1 MQELSIKA
9 QQALGLILISEAS
22 MANKITNTPK
32 SKLSKGNSK
41 TVNRAKNKANNKDPK
56 AQFAPVTFSEE
67 GGVRFLHFGTW
78 WVQGAMRINKPDFI
92 ELEYAQQMMA
102 GLLFLDPNDKRLNQ
116 INKRPNNQTFH
127 MVQLGLGTGALTKF
141 AHKSFPKAK
150 VTAIDLNPAVIV
162 AARVMFQL
170 PPPNKNLEIIQGDAL
185 KYVTTQK
192 NSESIDLLQVD
203 LYDATARGPALSS
216 PDFYQGCYDS
226 LKSIGVMTVNLFG
239 NHKSFKTNI
248 KNICNAFDNRVL
260 VFQQVHDC
268 NVVVIAFKGPHLDV
282 SWRDVKARAE
292 QLECKHGLPTKSWVP
307 GLRSENARQEN
318 YLSI

>member
-1 MQELSIKA
+1 MQELSNKA

-22 MANKITNTPK
+22 MA
-32 SKLSKGNSK
+32 
-41 TVNRAKNKANNKDPK
+41 KNKNTNKDINKTSKKTSNKDPK

-116 INKRPNNQTFH
+116 NNKKSNHQPFH

-141 AHKSFPKAK
+141 AHKSFPKAI

-170 PPPNKNLEIIQGDAL
+170 PPPNKNLEIVQGDAL
-185 KYVTTQK
+185 KYITAKK
-192 NSESIDLLQVD
+192 NSGSIDLLQVD

-216 PDFYQGCYDS
+216 PEFYQGCYDS
-226 LKSIGVMTVNLFG
+226 LKSTGVMTVNLFG

-268 NVVVIAFKGPHLDV
+268 NVVVLAFKGPHLEV
-282 SWRDVKARAE
+282 NWKDVKARAE
-292 QLECKHGLPTKSWVP
+292 YLEKKYKLPTKAWVP
-307 GLRSENARQEN
+307 GLRSENARQEKR
-318 YLSI
+318 LSI

>member
-1 MQELSIKA
+1 MQELSNKA
-9 QQALGLILISEAS
+9 QQALGHILISEAN
-22 MANKITNTPK
+22 M
-32 SKLSKGNSK
+32 
-41 TVNRAKNKANNKDPK
+41 AKNKNTNKDSNKTSKQKSKKDPK

-116 INKRPNNQTFH
+116 INKKSNKKSHHQPFH

-141 AHKSFPKAK
+141 AHKAFPKAK

-162 AARVMFQL
+162 AARVMFNL

-185 KYVTTQK
+185 KYITTKK
-192 NSESIDLLQVD
+192 NSDSIDLLQVD

-216 PDFYQGCYDS
+216 PEFYQGCYDS
-226 LKSIGVMTVNLFG
+226 LKSPGVMTVNLFG

-248 KNICNAFDNRVL
+248 KNICNAFNNRVL

-268 NVVVIAFKGPHLDV
+268 NVVAIAFKGPHLEAD
-282 SWRDVKARAE
+282 WKDVKARAE
-292 QLECKHGLPTKSWVP
+292 HLEKKHKLPTKAWVP
-307 GLRSENARQEN
+307 GLRSENAKQEN
-318 YLSI
+318 HLSI

>member
-1 MQELSIKA
+1 MQELSKKA

-22 MANKITNTPK
+22 MANKLTSTPK
-32 SKLSKGNSK
+32 AKLSK
-41 TVNRAKNKANNKDPK
+41 VNGKAKNKANNKDPK

-102 GLLFLDPNDKRLNQ
+102 GLLFLDPNDKRLSQ
-116 INKRPNNQTFH
+116 VNKKSNNQPFH

-141 AHKSFPKAK
+141 AHKAFPKAK

-162 AARVMFQL
+162 AARVRFQL

-185 KYVTTQK
+185 KYVTSQK

-216 PDFYQGCYDS
+216 ADFYQGCYDS
-226 LKSIGVMTVNLFG
+226 LKSTGVMTVNLFG

-248 KNICNAFDNRVL
+248 KNICNAFNNRVL

-268 NVVVIAFKGPHLDV
+268 NIVVVAFKGPHLDV
-282 SWRDVKARAE
+282 SWKDVKVRAE
-292 QLECKHGLPTKSWVP
+292 LLESKYGLPTKSWVP

-318 YLSI
+318 HLSI

>member
-1 MQELSIKA
+1 MQELFNKA

-22 MANKITNTPK
+22 MA
-32 SKLSKGNSK
+32 
-41 TVNRAKNKANNKDPK
+41 KNKDSNNKNKKDPK

-116 INKRPNNQTFH
+116 INKKSNKKSHHQPFH

-141 AHKSFPKAK
+141 AHKAFPKAK

-162 AARVMFQL
+162 AARVMFNL

-185 KYVTTQK
+185 KYITTKK
-192 NSESIDLLQVD
+192 NSDSIDLLQVD

-216 PDFYQGCYDS
+216 PEFYQGCYDS
-226 LKSIGVMTVNLFG
+226 LKSPGVMTVNLFG

-268 NVVVIAFKGPHLDV
+268 NVVAMAFKGPHLEVD
-282 SWRDVKARAE
+282 WKEVKARAE
-292 QLECKHGLPTKSWVP
+292 HLEKKHKLPTKAWVP
-307 GLRSENARQEN
+307 GLRSENAKQEN
-318 YLSI
+318 HLSI

>member
-1 MQELSIKA
+1 MQELSNKA
-9 QQALGLILISEAS
+9 QQALGLILISEAR
-22 MANKITNTPK
+22 M
-32 SKLSKGNSK
+32 
-41 TVNRAKNKANNKDPK
+41 AKNKNIDKDTNQHKNKNSNKDPK

-116 INKRPNNQTFH
+116 AKKKSNHQPFH

-141 AHKSFPKAK
+141 AHKAFPKAK

-162 AARVMFQL
+162 AAQVMFQL
-170 PPPNKNLEIIQGDAL
+170 PPPNQNLEIIQGDAL
-185 KYVTTQK
+185 KYITNKK
-192 NSESIDLLQVD
+192 NSKSIDLLQVD

-216 PDFYQGCYDS
+216 PEFYQGCYDS
-226 LKSIGVMTVNLFG
+226 LKSPGVMTVNLFG

-248 KNICNAFDNRVL
+248 KNICNAFNNRVL

-268 NVVVIAFKGPHLDV
+268 NVVVIAFKGPHLEV
-282 SWRDVKARAE
+282 NWKDVKARAE
-292 QLECKHGLPTKSWVP
+292 YLEKKYQLPTKAWVP
-307 GLRSENARQEN
+307 GLRSENARQES

>member
-1 MQELSIKA
+1 MQELSNKA
-9 QQALGLILISEAS
+9 QQALSLILISEAS
-22 MANKITNTPK
+22 MA
-32 SKLSKGNSK
+32 
-41 TVNRAKNKANNKDPK
+41 KNKNTDKKSNKDPK

-116 INKRPNNQTFH
+116 ANNKANHQPFH

-141 AHKSFPKAK
+141 AHKAFPKAK

-162 AARVMFQL
+162 AAQVMFQL

-185 KYVTTQK
+185 KYVTNKK
-192 NSESIDLLQVD
+192 NSGSIDLLQVD

-216 PDFYQGCYDS
+216 PEFYQGCYDS
-226 LKSIGVMTVNLFG
+226 LKSPGVMTVNLFG

-248 KNICNAFDNRVL
+248 KNICNAFNNRVL

-268 NVVVIAFKGPHLDV
+268 NVVVIAFKGPHLEVD
-282 SWRDVKARAE
+282 WKDVKARAE
-292 QLECKHGLPTKSWVP
+292 HLEKKYKLPTKAWVP
-307 GLRSENARQEN
+307 GLRSENARQEKR
-318 YLSI
+318 LSI

>member
-1 MQELSIKA
+1 M
-9 QQALGLILISEAS
+9 
-22 MANKITNTPK
+22 
-32 SKLSKGNSK
+32 
-41 TVNRAKNKANNKDPK
+41 AKNKNTNNKSKKDPK

-116 INKRPNNQTFH
+116 QNKKTNHQAAFH

-141 AHKSFPKAK
+141 AHKAFPKAK

-162 AARVMFQL
+162 AARVMFNL

-185 KYVTTQK
+185 KYVTTKK
-192 NSESIDLLQVD
+192 NSDSIDLLQVD

-216 PDFYQGCYDS
+216 PEFYQGCYDS
-226 LKSIGVMTVNLFG
+226 LKSPGVMTVNLFG

-268 NVVVIAFKGPHLDV
+268 NVVAMAFKGPHLEVD
-282 SWRDVKARAE
+282 WKDVKARAE
-292 QLECKHGLPTKSWVP
+292 YLEKKHKLPTKAWVP
-307 GLRSENARQEN
+307 GLRSENANQEN
-318 YLSI
+318 HLSI

>member
-1 MQELSIKA
+1 MQELSNKA

-22 MANKITNTPK
+22 MA
-32 SKLSKGNSK
+32 
-41 TVNRAKNKANNKDPK
+41 KNKNTNKDTNKTSNKTSKKTSNKDPK

-116 INKRPNNQTFH
+116 VNKKSNHQPFH

-162 AARVMFQL
+162 ASRVMFQL

-185 KYVTTQK
+185 KYITAKK
-192 NSESIDLLQVD
+192 NSGSIDLLQVD

-216 PDFYQGCYDS
+216 PEFYQGCYDS
-226 LKSIGVMTVNLFG
+226 LKSPGVMTVNLFG

-248 KNICNAFDNRVL
+248 KNICNAFNNRVL

-268 NVVVIAFKGPHLDV
+268 NVVVLAFKGPHLEVD
-282 SWRDVKARAE
+282 WKDVKARAE
-292 QLECKHGLPTKSWVP
+292 HLEKKYMLPTKAWVP

>member
-1 MQELSIKA
+1 MQKLSNKA

-22 MANKITNTPK
+22 MAKNTTTNKDTNKNSNKTSKQK
-32 SKLSKGNSK
+32 SK
-41 TVNRAKNKANNKDPK
+41 KDPK
-56 AQFAPVTFSEE
+56 PQFAPVTFSEE

-102 GLLFLDPNDKRLNQ
+102 GLLFLDPNDKRLSQ
-116 INKRPNNQTFH
+116 HNKKTNHQPFH

-141 AHKSFPKAK
+141 AHKAFPKAK
-150 VTAIDLNPAVIV
+150 ITAIDLNPAVIV
-162 AARVMFQL
+162 AARVMFNL

-185 KYVTTQK
+185 KYVTTKK
-192 NSESIDLLQVD
+192 NSDSIDLLQVD

-216 PDFYQGCYDS
+216 PEFYQGCYDS
-226 LKSIGVMTVNLFG
+226 LKSPGVMTVNLFG

-268 NVVVIAFKGPHLDV
+268 NVVAMAFKGPHLEVD
-282 SWRDVKARAE
+282 WKDIKARAE
-292 QLECKHGLPTKSWVP
+292 YLEKKYKLPTKAWVP
-307 GLRSENARQEN
+307 GLKTENAHQEKH
-318 YLSI
+318 LSI

>member
-1 MQELSIKA
+1 MQELSNKA

-22 MANKITNTPK
+22 MA
-32 SKLSKGNSK
+32 
-41 TVNRAKNKANNKDPK
+41 KNKNTNKDTNKTSKKTSNKDPK

-116 INKRPNNQTFH
+116 VNKKSNHQPFH

-185 KYVTTQK
+185 KYITAKK
-192 NSESIDLLQVD
+192 NSGSIDLLQVD

-216 PDFYQGCYDS
+216 PEFYQGCYDS
-226 LKSIGVMTVNLFG
+226 LKSPGVMTVNLFG

-248 KNICNAFDNRVL
+248 KNICNAFNNRVL

-268 NVVVIAFKGPHLDV
+268 NVVVLAFKGPHLEVD
-282 SWRDVKARAE
+282 WKDVKARAE
-292 QLECKHGLPTKSWVP
+292 HLEKKYMLPTKAWVP

>member
-1 MQELSIKA
+1 MQELSNKA
-9 QQALGLILISEAS
+9 QQALSLILISEAS
-22 MANKITNTPK
+22 MAKNKNTKDTNK
-32 SKLSKGNSK
+32 SSNKSSNKTRNQNSK
-41 TVNRAKNKANNKDPK
+41 KDPK

-102 GLLFLDPNDKRLNQ
+102 GLLFLDPNDKKLKTAKSKKSDN
-116 INKRPNNQTFH
+116 PFH

-141 AHKSFPKAK
+141 AHKHFPKAQ

-162 AARVMFQL
+162 AARVMFNM
-170 PPPNKNLEIIQGDAL
+170 PPSNQHLNVLQTDAL

-216 PDFYQGCYDS
+216 SEFYQGCHDS
-226 LKSIGVMTVNLFG
+226 LKSPGVMTVNLFG

-268 NVVVIAFKGPHLDV
+268 NVVVMAFKGPHLEV
-282 SWRDVKARAE
+282 NWKEVKARAE
-292 QLECKHGLPTKSWVP
+292 YLEKKYKLPTKAWVS
-307 GLRSENARQEN
+307 GLRSENARQEKR
-318 YLSI
+318 LSI

>member
-1 MQELSIKA
+1 MQELSNKA
-9 QQALGLILISEAS
+9 QQALSLILISEAS
-22 MANKITNTPK
+22 MAKNKNTNKDTNK
-32 SKLSKGNSK
+32 TSKQNSK
-41 TVNRAKNKANNKDPK
+41 KDPK

-116 INKRPNNQTFH
+116 VNKKSNNQPFH

-162 AARVMFQL
+162 AAQVMFQL
-170 PPPNKNLEIIQGDAL
+170 PPPDKNLEIIQGDAL
-185 KYVTTQK
+185 KYITNKK
-192 NSESIDLLQVD
+192 NSASIDLLQVD

-216 PDFYQGCYDS
+216 PEFYQGCYDS
-226 LKSIGVMTVNLFG
+226 LKSPGVMTVNLFG

-248 KNICNAFDNRVL
+248 KNICNAFNNRVL

-268 NVVVIAFKGPHLDV
+268 NVVVLAFKGPHLEV
-282 SWRDVKARAE
+282 NWKDVKARADY
-292 QLECKHGLPTKSWVP
+292 LEKKYKLPTKAWAP
-307 GLRSENARQEN
+307 GLRSENARQEIH
-318 YLSI
+318 LSI

>member
-1 MQELSIKA
+1 MQDLSNKA
-9 QQALGLILISEAS
+9 QQALSLIPLSEAS
-22 MANKITNTPK
+22 MANKLTSTPK
-32 SKLSKGNSK
+32 AKLSK
-41 TVNRAKNKANNKDPK
+41 VNRMAKNKDPK
-56 AQFAPVTFSEE
+56 PTFAPVTFSEE
-67 GGVRFLHFGTW
+67 QGVRFLHFGTW

-116 INKRPNNQTFH
+116 INKKTNNQPFH

-141 AHKSFPKAK
+141 AHKAFPKAK

-185 KYVTTQK
+185 KYVANKK

-216 PDFYQGCYDS
+216 PEFYQGCYDS
-226 LKSIGVMTVNLFG
+226 LKSPGVMTVNLFG

-268 NVVVIAFKGPHLDV
+268 NVVVIAFKGPHLEVD
-282 SWRDVKARAE
+282 WADVKGRASY
-292 QLECKHGLPTKSWVP
+292 LEKKYGLPTKTWVP

>member
-1 MQELSIKA
+1 MQELSNKA

-22 MANKITNTPK
+22 MA
-32 SKLSKGNSK
+32 
-41 TVNRAKNKANNKDPK
+41 KNKNKNTNKNSNKDPE

-116 INKRPNNQTFH
+116 VNKKSNHQPFH

-141 AHKSFPKAK
+141 AHKAFPKAK

-185 KYVTTQK
+185 KYITTKK

-216 PDFYQGCYDS
+216 PEFYQGCYDS
-226 LKSIGVMTVNLFG
+226 LKSPGVMTVNLFG

-248 KNICNAFDNRVL
+248 KNICNAFDDRVL
-260 VFQQVHDC
+260 AFQQVHDC
-268 NVVVIAFKGPHLDV
+268 NVVVMAFKGPHLEVD
-282 SWRDVKARAE
+282 WKDVKARAE
-292 QLECKHGLPTKSWVP
+292 YLDKKYKLPTKAWVP
-307 GLRSENARQEN
+307 GLRSENARQES

>member
-1 MQELSIKA
+1 MQELFNKA

-22 MANKITNTPK
+22 MA
-32 SKLSKGNSK
+32 
-41 TVNRAKNKANNKDPK
+41 KNKDSNNKNKKDPK

-116 INKRPNNQTFH
+116 INKKSIKKSHHQPFH
-127 MVQLGLGTGALTKF
+127 MVQLGLGAGALTKF
-141 AHKSFPKAK
+141 AHKAFPKAK

-162 AARVMFQL
+162 AARVMFNL

-185 KYVTTQK
+185 KYITTKK
-192 NSESIDLLQVD
+192 NSDSIDLLQVD

-216 PDFYQGCYDS
+216 PEFYQGCYDS
-226 LKSIGVMTVNLFG
+226 LKSPGVMTVNLFG

-268 NVVVIAFKGPHLDV
+268 NVVAMAFKGPHLEVD
-282 SWRDVKARAE
+282 WKDVKARAE
-292 QLECKHGLPTKSWVP
+292 YLEKKYKLPTKAWVP
-307 GLRSENARQEN
+307 GMRSENARQEN

>member
-1 MQELSIKA
+1 MQELSNKA

-22 MANKITNTPK
+22 MA
-32 SKLSKGNSK
+32 
-41 TVNRAKNKANNKDPK
+41 KNKNTNKDTNKTSKKTSNKDPK

-102 GLLFLDPNDKRLNQ
+102 GLLFLDPNDKRLSQ
-116 INKRPNNQTFH
+116 VNKKPNHQPFH

-185 KYVTTQK
+185 KYVNNKK

-216 PDFYQGCYDS
+216 PEFYQGCYDS
-226 LKSIGVMTVNLFG
+226 LKSPGVMTVNLFG

-248 KNICNAFDNRVL
+248 KNICNAFNNRVL

-268 NVVVIAFKGPHLDV
+268 NVVVLAFKGPHLEVD
-282 SWRDVKARAE
+282 WKDVKARAE
-292 QLECKHGLPTKSWVP
+292 HLEKKYMLPTKAWVP

>member
-1 MQELSIKA
+1 M
-9 QQALGLILISEAS
+9 
-22 MANKITNTPK
+22 
-32 SKLSKGNSK
+32 
-41 TVNRAKNKANNKDPK
+41 AKNKKTDKNTNKDPK

-116 INKRPNNQTFH
+116 INKKSNHQLFH

-185 KYVTTQK
+185 KYVTTLK

-216 PDFYQGCYDS
+216 SEFYQGCYDS
-226 LKSIGVMTVNLFG
+226 LKSTGVMTVNLFG

-248 KNICNAFDNRVL
+248 KNICNAFNNRVL

-268 NVVVIAFKGPHLDV
+268 NVVVIAFKGPHLEV
-282 SWRDVKARAE
+282 NWKDVKARAE
-292 QLECKHGLPTKSWVP
+292 CLEKKYRLLTKAWVP
-307 GLRSENARQEN
+307 GLRSENARQES

>member
-1 MQELSIKA
+1 
-9 QQALGLILISEAS
+9 
-22 MANKITNTPK
+22 MANKLRSTQK
-32 SKLSKGNSK
+32 AKLSKVSSK
-41 TVNRAKNKANNKDPK
+41 AKNKDPK
-56 AQFAPVTFSEE
+56 PTFAPVTFSEE

-116 INKRPNNQTFH
+116 VNKKSNHQPFH

-141 AHKSFPKAK
+141 AHKAFPKAK

-170 PPPNKNLEIIQGDAL
+170 PPPNKNLEVIQGDAL

-216 PDFYQGCYDS
+216 SDFYQGCYDS
-226 LKSIGVMTVNLFG
+226 LKSPGVMTVNLFG

-248 KNICNAFDNRVL
+248 KNICNAFDDRVL

-268 NVVVIAFKGPHLDV
+268 NVVVIAFKGPHLEV
-282 SWRDVKARAE
+282 NWKEVKARADY
-292 QLECKHGLPTKSWVP
+292 LEKKYKLPTKAWVP
-307 GLRSENARQEN
+307 GLRSENARQES